1 MAEDTRADAESHF
14 VNGLDYLIP
23 YCGGRIVKKMP
34 LRQFLSFSKLFEKN
48 LKKGFTCH
56 LKLTNLTLSKKECF
70 YTLRKTLEW
79 KNH

>member
-34 LRQFLSFSKLFEKN
+34 LRQFLSFLIVVSF
-48 LKKGFTCH
+48 
-56 LKLTNLTLSKKECF
+56 
-70 YTLRKTLEW
+70 
-79 KNH
+79 